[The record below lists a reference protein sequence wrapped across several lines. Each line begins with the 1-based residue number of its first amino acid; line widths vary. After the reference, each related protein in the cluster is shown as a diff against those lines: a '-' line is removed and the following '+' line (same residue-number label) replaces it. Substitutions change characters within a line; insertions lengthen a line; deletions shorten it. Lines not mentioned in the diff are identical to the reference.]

1 MYRIIIAIFVLSSVS
16 FLGCGGA
23 TSGSGTSA
31 EQPKADKNALPIDV
45 VNKRMEAYNHHDLDS
60 FLNLYSN
67 DVEIFTYPDKLLGKG
82 KSHLRSIFEPMFQ
95 QKQVQV
101 EIHGQFTKDSYV
113 INNETVTD
121 GEKETKYLSIYKV
134 KDGLIRSVRFVRD

>member
-1 MYRIIIAIFVLSSVS
+1 
-16 FLGCGGA
+16 
-23 TSGSGTSA
+23 
-31 EQPKADKNALPIDV
+31 
-45 VNKRMEAYNHHDLDS
+45 
-60 FLNLYSN
+60 
-67 DVEIFTYPDKLLGKG
+67 
-82 KSHLRSIFEPMFQ
+82 MFQ